1 MMHENEIARKVVNLC
16 FTIHQ
21 TMGPGLFESV
31 YEEIL
36 SYELH
41 KSGLSFV
48 RQQDIPVL
56 WDNQKM
62 EKGFRADLVVENKV
76 LVELKSV
83 AALQDVHYKQVLTYL
98 KLSQLKLGL
107 LVNFNEVLI
116 KDGIH
121 RVVNGL

>member
-1 MMHENEIARKVVNLC
+1 MMHENEIAKKVVNLC

-36 SYELH
+36 CYELH
-41 KSGLSFV
+41 KSGLSFD
-48 RQQDIPVL
+48 RQKDIPVL

-76 LVELKSV
+76 LIELKSV

-107 LVNFNEVLI
+107 LVNFNEALI

>member
-1 MMHENEIARKVVNLC
+1 MQENEIARRVVNLC
-16 FTIHQ
+16 FQIHQ

-36 SYELH
+36 CYELH
-41 KSGLSFV
+41 KTGLVFD
-48 RQQDIPVL
+48 RQRDIPVY
-56 WDNQKM
+56 WDDQKM

-76 LVELKSV
+76 LIELKSV
-83 AALQDVHYKQVLTYL
+83 AELENVHYKQVLTYL
-98 KLSQLKLGL
+98 KLSRLKLGL
-107 LVNFNEVLI
+107 LVNFNEALI